1 MAVTVTVAE
10 IAATIGFGNT
20 AAITRMLA
28 YASGEVLRYAPLAGD
43 PQHNEAVIR
52 ICGYLAESNFGGIQ
66 AEAFGPRPSPS
77 FLLGALHCG
86 PPGRWRFCR
95 HTGAGAQELFRC
107 GCAGPGTMM
116 NLCGSVGKMHHSPM
130 P

>member
-66 AEAFGPRPSPS
+66 AEAFGPQTITFVSPGRS
-77 FLLGALHCG
+77 PLRASGALAILS
-86 PPGRWRFCR
+86 PYRRR
-95 HTGAGAQELFRC
+95 RAGAI
-107 GCAGPGTMM
+107 
-116 NLCGSVGKMHHSPM
+116 
-130 P
+130 